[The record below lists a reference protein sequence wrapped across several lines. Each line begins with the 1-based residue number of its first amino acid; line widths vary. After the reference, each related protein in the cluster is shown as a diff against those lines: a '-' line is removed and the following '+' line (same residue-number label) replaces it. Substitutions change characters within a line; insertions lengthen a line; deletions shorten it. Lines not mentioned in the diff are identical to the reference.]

1 MNVRS
6 ELQALGAW
14 VDDLAESGHRWTM
27 RRWGS
32 RITEAGDDVQLDA
45 LPARV
50 ATAAR
55 VLLNGRV
62 QRYPRPRV
70 NRMGPARG
78 ATAIDD
84 VDFTSF
90 GNVVMHCD
98 PPNSGRERA

>member
-6 ELQALGAW
+6 KLRGLVAW

-55 VLLNGRV
+55 VLVNGRV

-70 NRMGPARG
+70 SGVASARG
-78 ATAIDD
+78 ATPRDD
-84 VDFTSF
+84 VDFTSS
-90 GNVVMHCD
+90 NTVVMRCD
-98 PPNSGRERA
+98 PPGDVR